1 MRFLSM
7 RLILGLFLLLV
18 GVVTVLGLFGLEV
31 SAGKVW
37 SYWPVI
43 PLILGLNWMLL
54 SFPSSSDHPDQGR
67 KTSFSGG
74 RFVAGLFFFAI
85 GVLYLGR
92 KFGYFLNIDTG
103 LIWKIFFSLIIILV
117 GYELIRGSI
126 SRQGRGRWAIM
137 GGVNVGGATPWKL
150 ESGSYFAFMG
160 GIEIDLTAA
169 ELPAGETV
177 LDLTAVMGGI
187 EVKVP
192 ESLSIVGES
201 SVVLGGVTFKD
212 QEDGGIVAGSKFEQY
227 AAGSSEKVLRVQAR
241 AIMGGIEIK
250 ERV

>member
-1 MRFLSM
+1 MRFISM

-18 GVVTVLGLFGLEV
+18 GVATVLGLFGLEI

-43 PLILGLNWMLL
+43 PLLIGINWMIL
-54 SFPSSSDHPDQGR
+54 SFPSSTDHPEQGK
-67 KTSFSGG
+67 KTSFLGG

-85 GVLYLGR
+85 GIFYLGR
-92 KFGYFLNIDTG
+92 KFGYFLTFNTG
-103 LIWKIFFSLIIILV
+103 MIWRILFSFFIILV

-126 SRQGRGRWAIM
+126 SSQGRGRWAIM
-137 GGVNVGGATPWKL
+137 GGVKVGGGAPWKL

-192 ESLSIVGES
+192 ENLSVVGES

-212 QEDGGIVAGSKFEQY
+212 QEDGGIIAGSKYERY
-227 AAGSSEKVLRVQAR
+227 ASGSPGKVLRVQAR
-241 AIMGGIEIK
+241 AILGGIDIK
-250 ERV
+250 EGA